1 MVAPSP
7 LRLWCTPLTTR
18 RGRPKHTDAE
28 SRTMGRVSDIP
39 RSGAARTAKLASLP
53 IGFAGRTAAGW
64 GKRLAGRSS
73 DEVGAELSAKTA
85 EQLFAVLGEL
95 KGGAMKFGQALSVF
109 EAAIPEEFAEPYREA
124 LTKLQSS
131 APPMP
136 AATVH
141 RVLAEQLGTGW
152 RERFSSFNDE
162 HAAAASIGQVHRAV
176 WQDGREVAVKI
187 QYPGAGEALRSDLRQ
202 LQRFGRMFQAVIPGL
217 QVRPLITELRERME
231 EELDYRAEADNQ
243 RAFAAAYDGNDE
255 FLVPKVVAS
264 APKVIVSEWIDG
276 AGLATIIANGNT
288 AQRNDMGRRLAL
300 FHFSSPARAGLL
312 HSDPHPGNYMLLPD
326 GRMAVID
333 FGAVARLPDGLPHTF
348 GRMTRLALDNR
359 PEELMTLLR
368 RENFVEPD
376 TELDP
381 HEVLDYLRPFIE
393 PMRAET
399 FHFTRRW
406 MQQQAERLGDVR
418 SADFQ
423 LTRAL
428 NLPAQYLLVHR
439 VTLGSIGILCQLD
452 AEAPFKAIVEQWQP
466 GMAAEPDEQ
475 V

>member
-1 MVAPSP
+1 M
-7 LRLWCTPLTTR
+7 R
-18 RGRPKHTDAE
+18 H
-28 SRTMGRVSDIP
+28 VSDIP

-73 DEVGAELSAKTA
+73 EQVGAELSAKTA

-109 EAAIPEEFAEPYREA
+109 EAAVPEEMAGPYREA
-124 LTKLQSS
+124 LTKLQAG

-136 AATVH
+136 SSTVH

-152 RERFSSFNDE
+152 RQRFSSFEDE

-202 LQRFGRMFQAVIPGL
+202 LQRFGRMFQAVIPGM
-217 QVRPLITELRERME
+217 QVRPLIDELRDRME

-243 RAFAAAYDGNDE
+243 RAFAAAFTGDAE
-255 FLVPKVVAS
+255 FVVPKVVGS
-264 APKVIVSEWIDG
+264 APKVLVSEWVEG
-276 AGLATIIANGNT
+276 VGLSTIIANGT
-288 AQRNDMGRRLAL
+288 TEQRNEMGRLLAL
-300 FHFSSPARAGLL
+300 FHFSSPARAKLL

-326 GRMAVID
+326 GRMSVID
-333 FGAVARLPDGLPHTF
+333 FGAVARLPDGLPVTF
-348 GRMTRLALDNR
+348 GRMTRLALENR
-359 PEELMTLLR
+359 PEELMELLR
-368 RENFVEPD
+368 AERFVERNTD
-376 TELDP
+376 LDP
-381 HEVLDYLRPFIE
+381 EDVLDYLRPFVE
-393 PMRAET
+393 PMREET

-406 MQQQAERLGDVR
+406 MQTQAERLGDVR
-418 SADFQ
+418 GEDFK
-423 LTRAL
+423 LTRSL
-428 NLPAQYLLVHR
+428 NLPAQYLLIHR

-452 AEAPFKAIVEQWQP
+452 AEAPFKSIVERWQP
-466 GMAAEPDEQ
+466 GMAE
-475 V
+475 